1 MARTDRK
8 TLERT
13 RMRVLA
19 YLAVRAE
26 ENSGQGTSFGL
37 MTRSLALTEGRV
49 RSACRALQGEG
60 LIVVEARFDEDGGQR
75 ANRYVLTKAGY
86 EVLQDEIDAAARRLE
101 VRPGPV
107 EARRREGPRRDEA
120 LRKPDGRDVGRRPCR
135 E

>member
-1 MARTDRK
+1 M
-8 TLERT
+8 
-13 RMRVLA
+13 
-19 YLAVRAE
+19 
-26 ENSGQGTSFGL
+26 
-37 MTRSLALTEGRV
+37 

-120 LRKPDGRDVGRRPCR
+120 PRKSDGRDVGRRPCR